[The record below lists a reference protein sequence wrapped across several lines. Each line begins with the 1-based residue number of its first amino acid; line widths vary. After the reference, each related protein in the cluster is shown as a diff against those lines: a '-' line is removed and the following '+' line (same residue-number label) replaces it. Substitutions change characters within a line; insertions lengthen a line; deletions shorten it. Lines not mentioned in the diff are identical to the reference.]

1 MRQVLKNWA
10 DNDYK
15 NDRELDLI
23 PALYT
28 KLRIEGYDFKNL
40 GDKTTK
46 TVAEKAAALPK
57 DPNVVSSQQEE
68 DDIAKAI
75 ELSLKENKGSPKTA
89 SGASTGTA
97 SAYPSLYPSFGG
109 ATSTA
114 PSSEPNAAPAPEP
127 RKVRALYDF
136 EAAEENELTFVA
148 GEIIHVLD
156 DSDPNWWKGYN
167 QRGEGLFPSN
177 FVTADLS
184 VDPERLDINQQ
195 HKSAAAAGQRELDSA
210 AALQQKTEAAAAAA
224 AAQPVEID
232 ESKID
237 RLLHLLHEANPEDP
251 SQDSDEMLQLEQE
264 VHQMGPLIDAELER
278 SLVGAQFTNRA
289 NH

>member
-75 ELSLKENKGSPKTA
+75 ELSLKENKGHKYLSAIRSIDQKRGRSP
-89 SGASTGTA
+89 
-97 SAYPSLYPSFGG
+97 PGG
-109 ATSTA
+109 V
-114 PSSEPNAAPAPEP
+114 SS
-127 RKVRALYDF
+127 
-136 EAAEENELTFVA
+136 
-148 GEIIHVLD
+148 I
-156 DSDPNWWKGYN
+156 
-167 QRGEGLFPSN
+167 
-177 FVTADLS
+177 
-184 VDPERLDINQQ
+184 
-195 HKSAAAAGQRELDSA
+195 
-210 AALQQKTEAAAAAA
+210 
-224 AAQPVEID
+224 
-232 ESKID
+232 
-237 RLLHLLHEANPEDP
+237 
-251 SQDSDEMLQLEQE
+251 
-264 VHQMGPLIDAELER
+264 
-278 SLVGAQFTNRA
+278 
-289 NH
+289 